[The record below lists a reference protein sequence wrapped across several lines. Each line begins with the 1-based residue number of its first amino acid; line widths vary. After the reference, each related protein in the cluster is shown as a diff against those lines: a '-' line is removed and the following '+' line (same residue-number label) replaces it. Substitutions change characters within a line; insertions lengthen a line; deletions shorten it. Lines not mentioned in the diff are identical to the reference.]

1 MSKKPSQPSKP
12 SQPIKPVQTT
22 GADKAFLDAIKKL
35 NGGKDK

>member
-12 SQPIKPVQTT
+12 VKPVQTT

-35 NGGKDK
+35 DGGKAK